1 MYGGCLVQQLFSF
14 ARNSSE
20 MLRTYCT
27 IQLAEMLASL
37 LQFLCSLLICFEV
50 TLLQLWDLCRLC
62 CFLVTS
68 SRELLDRILLVGVGY
83 SNFPILF
90 GTVPGRG
97 SRYRGAAAQGL
108 GDSGDDGSQARSGI
122 GVS

>member
-27 IQLAEMLASL
+27 IQLAEVLASL
-37 LQFLCSLLICFEV
+37 LQLLCSLLICFEV

-62 CFLVTS
+62 CFLVDIFPGTFGS
-68 SRELLDRILLVGVGY
+68 DPFGWRRILELPN
-83 SNFPILF
+83 SFRN
-90 GTVPGRG
+90 
-97 SRYRGAAAQGL
+97 S
-108 GDSGDDGSQARSGI
+108 ARERISI
-122 GVS
+122 QRSS